1 MVLGHRIAVGG
12 SWLVGARL
20 LSRAIDVGAM
30 LILAH
35 MLSPKDFGLVAIA
48 MTIIY
53 VVEAALELPVSQALV
68 SLQSINQAHYD
79 TAFTLSLLRG
89 LVLGLIVCLFS
100 WPFARFYGDAR
111 LLPLV
116 CVLCLAP
123 IARGLVSPR
132 LADFTI
138 KLQFVPDF
146 SMEIVGKLA
155 AFLIAVILAVT
166 TKSYWAIA
174 AGTVVAPM
182 AGTITSYIFAPYRPR
197 LSLSAWS
204 SFSGFL
210 GWYSTAQAINAFN
223 WQTDRLM
230 LGKLMSKGEL
240 GLFTAANDTA
250 TIPVMAFISPIN
262 RPLLSAFSMLKEQ
275 PQRLAQSY
283 QRSANA
289 IVTLGLPILVGE
301 SLLAHP
307 AVRLMLGSQ
316 WKGSAP
322 LLQWLA
328 VSMIPAL
335 FAMPMA
341 SLAMSFGRTRAIF
354 HRNLF
359 EVCVK
364 LPLVVFG
371 ALKYGF
377 MGVIFARCIS
387 ETATVLFCIV
397 IVHRLIGL
405 PIHRQLLGP
414 WRSVVSATGM
424 ALVIWPASHVLTTS
438 NAIVPLAGGLLLV
451 VSLGAATYSLVLWL
465 LWNASGS
472 PAGLEAMISSSLI
485 RRYSRQAAREMS

>member
-12 SWLVGARL
+12 GWLVGARL
-20 LSRAIDVGAM
+20 LSRAVDVGAM
-30 LILAH
+30 LVLAH
-35 MLSPKDFGLVAIA
+35 MLSPKDFGLVAIG
-48 MTIIY
+48 MTVIY

-68 SLQSINQAHYD
+68 SLQSIEPAHYD

-89 LVLGLIVCLFS
+89 VALGLIVCLFS
-100 WPFARFYGDAR
+100 WPFARFYGDSR

-132 LADFTI
+132 LADFSI
-138 KLQFVPDF
+138 KLQFAPDF
-146 SMEIVGKLA
+146 SMEIIGKVA

-166 TKSYWAIA
+166 TRSYWAIA
-174 AGTVVAPM
+174 AGTVVAPI

-210 GWYSTAQAINAFN
+210 GWYTTAQAINALN
-223 WQTDRLM
+223 WQADRLM
-230 LGKLMSKGEL
+230 LGKIMSKGEL

-262 RPLLSAFSMLKEQ
+262 RPLLSAFSMLKDQ

-283 QRSANA
+283 QRSANG

-328 VSMIPAL
+328 ISLVPAL
-335 FAMPMA
+335 FALPM
-341 SLAMSFGRTRAIF
+341 SPLAMSFGRTKVF
-354 HRNLF
+354 FQRNVF

-371 ALKYGF
+371 AIKYGF
-377 MGVIFARCIS
+377 MGVIIARCIS
-387 ETATVLFCIV
+387 ESATVFFCTFIV
-397 IVHRLIGL
+397 QRLIGL

-414 WRSVVSATGM
+414 WRSVVSATVM
-424 ALVIWPASHVLTTS
+424 ALVIWLASPALTTS
-438 NAIVPLAGGLLLV
+438 NAIAPLAAGLLLV
-451 VSLGAATYSLVLWL
+451 VALGAATYSLVLWL

-472 PAGLEAMISSSLI
+472 PAGLEAMISSILM